1 MRNLCYV
8 VYILYLDHI
17 NFHILVVISHYS
29 FARCYIEEKIK
40 GKKEG
45 IVRK

>member
-1 MRNLCYV
+1 MRNLCYD

-17 NFHILVVISHYS
+17 NFHILHTIVLPGVTL
-29 FARCYIEEKIK
+29 RKKIK

-45 IVRK
+45 VVRE